1 MFTISQLNVIESDEG
16 FSIKLTDTGIIYC
29 EGDKNLFAKLK
40 ISNWQEGLMIDSKAI
55 KNWKDGNVISEI
67 ERFRIIE
74 NIRRA
79 FMHWKLELQ
88 IA

>member
-16 FSIKLTDTGIIYC
+16 FSIKLTDIGIIYC
-29 EGDKNLFAKLK
+29 EGVKSLFAKLK
-40 ISNWQEGLMIDSKAI
+40 ISNWQEGLMIDSKTI
-55 KNWKDGNVISEI
+55 KNWKDGNEISEI

>member
-16 FSIKLTDTGIIYC
+16 FSIKLSDIGINYC
-29 EGDKNLFAKLK
+29 EGDKCLFAKLK
-40 ISNWQEGLMIDSKAI
+40 ISNWQEGLIIDSKTI
-55 KNWKDGNVISEI
+55 KNWKDGNEISEI

-79 FMHWKLELQ
+79 FMHWKIGMQ
-88 IA
+88 IK